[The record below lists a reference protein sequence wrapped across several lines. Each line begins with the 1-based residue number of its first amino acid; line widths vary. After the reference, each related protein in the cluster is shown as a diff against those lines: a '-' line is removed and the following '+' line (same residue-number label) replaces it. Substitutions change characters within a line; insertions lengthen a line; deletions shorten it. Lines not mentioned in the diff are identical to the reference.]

1 MMKRLFYFLF
11 VTLWSTSLLA
21 QKVTAEKEP
30 NSGKYGFKKG
40 GEWILPPKYGF
51 ASWQEDD
58 NIGMVWENHGE
69 YNGAVVNQYGKIIT
83 DFEYNGVTTSFSKHV
98 EFMSDLITVFKGD
111 EPMLWG
117 VINRKG
123 DVVVPCKYTTIQ
135 GESNEHHSGFIVRT
149 TDDKW
154 GLLYEDGKTWID
166 AKYSNYLLVPS
177 TNNYIIVNTGGKIVT
192 TGEGAYTTGGKWGVV
207 DIQGKEL
214 VPCIYDSVED
224 GSMIQSESNDSLLFA
239 VNRGGTRGK
248 LGNCT
253 GGKWGLFLNGKEV
266 VACQYDEAPNF
277 CYENQT
283 IDLHIDGSPVSLRNP
298 LSRVGSDVDENIP
311 IVKEQN
317 PSMFAVIIGNEK
329 YADETDV
336 PFAENDAIIFKEY
349 CNKTLGV
356 QENHIKYITNAG
368 YNDLRKAV
376 SWLRQGMEAYGG
388 DGRAVIYYAGHG
400 IPDEAS
406 KSAYLLPTDGI
417 GSDVGTAYSLEK
429 LYQAL
434 SEMPAKS
441 ITVFLDACF
450 SGAKRDGGMMT
461 SARGVAIKAKAEE
474 PKGNV
479 IVFSASQGDET
490 AYPYKSQQHGMFT
503 YFLLHK
509 LQETNGKATLGEIAN
524 YIIRQVKRQSFDEN
538 NRSQTPTIITA
549 TGLKDSWRS
558 MRIK

>member
-1 MMKRLFYFLF
+1 MRRFFFLF
-11 VTLWSTSLLA
+11 VALCSISLFA
-21 QKVTAEKEP
+21 QKITAEYEP
-30 NSGKYGFKKG
+30 NSGKYGIKKG
-40 GEWILPPKYGF
+40 GEWMLPPKYGF
-51 ASWQEDD
+51 ASWDD
-58 NIGMVWENHGE
+58 VSKLGMVCRDS
-69 YNGAVVNQYGKIIT
+69 YNSEKKAIVNQYGKIIT
-83 DFEYNGVTTSFSKHV
+83 DYEYSGAETRYFDGIES
-98 EFMSDLITVFKGD
+98 MSNLIVIYKERESGI
-111 EPMLWG
+111 LWG
-117 VINRKG
+117 VIDYNGK
-123 DVVVPCKYTTIQ
+123 VIVPCIYSLVLPEW
-135 GESNEHHSGFIVRT
+135 GEDHEWFVVQS
-149 TDDKW
+149 TDGKW
-154 GLLYEDGKTWID
+154 GLLHSDGSGWID
-166 AKYSNYLLVPS
+166 TKYTNSLRFNPSNPYMF
-177 TNNYIIVNTGGKIVT
+177 VNVGGKV
-192 TGEGAYTTGGKWGVV
+192 EGAYTIGGKWGAI
-207 DIQGKEL
+207 DIEGKEI
-214 VPCIYDSVED
+214 VPCVYDNVVE
-224 GSMIQSESNDSLLFA
+224 GSWLMRESTDSLLFA
-239 VNRGGTRGK
+239 VNKGGNRDK
-248 LGNCT
+248 LGNCV
-253 GGKWGLFLNGKEV
+253 GGKWGLYLNGKEV
-266 VACQYDEAPNF
+266 IACEYDEAPKF
-277 CYENQT
+277 TFDDET
-283 IDLHIDGSPVSLRNP
+283 IEVRISGQVETLRNP
-298 LSRVGSDVDENIP
+298 LAKVKSDVDENIP
-311 IVKEQN
+311 TVKEN
-317 PSMFAVIIGNEK
+317 APTLFAVIIGNEK

-450 SGAKRDGGMMT
+450 SGAKRDGGMMA

-509 LQETNGKATLGEIAN
+509 LQETNGKATLGEIAD

-538 NRSQTPTIITA
+538 NRSQTPAIITA